1 MDSKV
6 LTDNIWVKRSLV
18 WTLTRVMSEN
28 PVTTDFFMLP
38 FIILIFR
45 IFKPITS
52 SEISIEYSSEE
63 SDCIPGISALIGRQ
77 DNSEPL
83 RVTSKGRLENSKI
96 PSKIGQWR
104 VAGFKWWNFH
114 FLIILIF
121 DPKTPNFLT
130 QNFSHVKIRFSVMS
144 RDRFRFGL
152 GVRFRVRFRL
162 RVMLRVCYLFFYFT
176 VSYSSKS
183 LKRYVW
189 KSARHTFNS
198 WADFDSTHSCK
209 KKLINFEINKTCF
222 KRNYNEQLVLNK
234 ISPKSRLKLWT
245 GLKKKIF

>member
-6 LTDNIWVKRSLV
+6 LTDSMGVKRSLV

-38 FIILIFR
+38 LIILIFR

-121 DPKTPNFLT
+121 DPKTPIFLT
-130 QNFSHVKIRFSVMS
+130 QNSSHVKIRFRVMS

-152 GVRFRVRFRL
+152 GFRFRVRLRL
-162 RVMLRVCYLFFYFT
+162 RVMLRVTLRVCYLIFYFT

-198 WADFDSTHSCK
+198 WADFDSTHSRK
-209 KKLINFEINKTCF
+209 KA
-222 KRNYNEQLVLNK
+222 Y
-234 ISPKSRLKLWT
+234 
-245 GLKKKIF
+245 